1 MIVDRFTNWPLVF
14 ESSNGAVG
22 LVNHLRQIFATFG
35 APEELATD
43 GGMPYTSA
51 TTQAFLE
58 QWGFSHRLTSVAN
71 PHANARAEIAVKQVK
86 RIMTD
91 NTSATGSLDEDAFQ
105 KAILSYR
112 NTPDPA
118 TGVSPAMMLFGRQ
131 VRDAIPAVIGNYIPH
146 QTWTD
151 LQDHREKA
159 LRKRMVLEHEKWSAH
174 TRPLPPSRLE
184 TQSLSRT
191 SQETT
196 RADLRGQ
203 ESSWRCCSMTSIR
216 CAWTVADASH

>member
-1 MIVDRFTNWPLVF
+1 M
-14 ESSNGAVG
+14 A
-22 LVNHLRQIFATFG
+22 
-35 APEELATD
+35 
-43 GGMPYTSA
+43 
-51 TTQAFLE
+51 
-58 QWGFSHRLTSVAN
+58 
-71 PHANARAEIAVKQVK
+71 
-86 RIMTD
+86 D

-174 TRPLPPSRLE
+174 TRPLPPLKVGD
-184 TQSLSRT
+184 TVFVQNQSGNHPRRFEKT
-191 SQETT
+191 GVIVEVQQH
-196 RADLRGQ
+196 DQ
-203 ESSWRCCSMTSIR
+203 YQ
-216 CAWTVADASH
+216 V